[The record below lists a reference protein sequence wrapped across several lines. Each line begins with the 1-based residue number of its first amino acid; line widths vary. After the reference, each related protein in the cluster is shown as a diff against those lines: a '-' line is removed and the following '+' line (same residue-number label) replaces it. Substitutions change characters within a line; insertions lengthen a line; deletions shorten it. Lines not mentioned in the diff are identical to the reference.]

1 MKKSQSRFL
10 VRWFVSAFGLWVAAG
25 LLGNESISFEGKV
38 SAIIL
43 SGLILAIVNTIIKP
57 LVVFMTLPAVL
68 LSLGVFMV
76 VINAL
81 MVLLAARLYGPLQV
95 DGFGVAIIAGLVI
108 GLVNWLVSAFLEE
121 NK

>member
-1 MKKSQSRFL
+1 MKNSRSRFV

-25 LLGNESISFEGKV
+25 LVGNSSINFGGKV
-38 SAIIL
+38 SAIVV
-43 SGLILAIVNTIIKP
+43 SGLILAIVNTFIKP
-57 LVVFMTLPAVL
+57 LLVFLTLPAVL

-81 MVLLAARLYGPLQV
+81 MVLLAANLYGPLEV

-108 GLVNWLVSAFLEE
+108 GLVNWLVTAFLED
-121 NK
+121 K

>member
-81 MVLLAARLYGPLQV
+81 MVLPNNNKTIK
-95 DGFGVAIIAGLVI
+95 IINPNNNCRVGMIL
-108 GLVNWLVSAFLEE
+108 LN
-121 NK
+121 